1 MSVFKLN
8 KTNLYTDGNFSTAS
22 ANNETLILKWGSS
35 INRSL
40 HFGQINNSA
49 GLTGVTSPLYIAGGR
64 YNTGTLVDTDIP
76 LFLNPFGGT
85 VGIGGGDVRT
95 AGNTFV
101 ISQTTATSGALKGI
115 VYTGKLNTNQTTSIE
130 IPAVTFTTVGRQWT
144 GGAIPIQREVLIT
157 QPTYS
162 FTGLSTIINAAT
174 LGIVGAPITNTNAIL
189 TNTHGILV
197 SAGAV
202 NGAGTA
208 AASYG
213 LTVNTQSGATTNYAA
228 AFLGGNVGIGTPTPD
243 ANAILDVSSTTK
255 AFMPPRMSTV
265 SRNAISPATEGMMV
279 YDTTL
284 HKLYIRTVSTWEA
297 ITSV

>member
-40 HFGQINNSA
+40 HFGQINNLA

-64 YNTGTLVDTDIP
+64 YNTGALVDTDIP

-115 VYTGKLNTNQTTSIE
+115 VYKGKLNTGQTASAE

-144 GGAIPIQREVLIT
+144 FGTIPIQREVLIT

-174 LGIVGAPITNTNAIL
+174 LGIVGAPITGTNATL

-197 SAGAV
+197 QAGAV
-202 NGAGTA
+202 GAAT
-208 AASYG
+208 ASYG
-213 LTVNTQSGATTNYAA
+213 LTVNAQTGATANYAA
-228 AFLGGNVGIGTPTPD
+228 TFLGGNVGIGTATPTSKLQVVGLVIYANNAAAIAGGLTIGAFYRTGADPD
-243 ANAILDVSSTTK
+243 PV
-255 AFMPPRMSTV
+255 
-265 SRNAISPATEGMMV
+265 MV
-279 YDTTL
+279 V
-284 HKLYIRTVSTWEA
+284 H
-297 ITSV
+297 